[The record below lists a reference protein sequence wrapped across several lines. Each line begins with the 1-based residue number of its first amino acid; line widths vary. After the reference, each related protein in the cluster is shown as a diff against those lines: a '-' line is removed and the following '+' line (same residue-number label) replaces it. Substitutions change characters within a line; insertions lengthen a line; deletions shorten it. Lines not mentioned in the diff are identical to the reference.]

1 MGKEIT
7 SKVTGLRLTEEA
19 RAVLERVSD
28 EARFS
33 QGDFVSALLE
43 LHGKDLDAAGAKVR
57 EIRERRKVYDKRG
70 SAAMGLSGSA
80 WTSYAET
87 WTIDDNT
94 EHVVTWTRGEI
105 EQFADKFVDYNVI
118 HDLLQHWA
126 DCNDSDK
133 LRVENDFFQS
143 VIKLP
148 LPVRW
153 RVLQQCYAVMQE
165 HFTVEA
171 RFGEGDEDVEEMI
184 LPPMEDMVID
194 TFNGLPFP
202 TSNTFRGVKIG
213 MRDQLTGTY
222 IGDFQMGVITDMFN
236 VDDWSRMM
244 EAIDTGA
251 SIAVDKMFEQGLAKG
266 KGTTTVETK
275 VKWPKKGKYSDG
287 CAQWPIYTKEERMN
301 QTRSTLTRIAKGMG
315 KPLDRVMKHL
325 LPQPYEAIFG
335 NIDRVHDAGEK
346 SFSLKDGPFPR
357 SKALHRIAA
366 CLLVGKEFDVVVT
379 VKDLYEFAGCAKS
392 QVSQLLKD
400 WAFFFDRHSD
410 ENGPKRN
417 GYIRLSSVGYDYF
430 TPAECVIG
438 GDLPNGFM
446 SNIVPIKKQTGFPL
460 VANAEKDHWAE
471 TCRSIIGS

>member
-1 MGKEIT
+1 MAKEIT

-70 SAAMGLSGSA
+70 NAAMALKGSA

-105 EQFADKFVDYNVI
+105 EQFADKFVDSHYL
-118 HDLLQHWA
+118 HDLLQHWH
-126 DCNDSDK
+126 DCNDSDR
-133 LRVENDFFQS
+133 LRVEHDFMLT

-148 LPVRW
+148 LPIRW
-153 RVLQQCYAVMQE
+153 RVLHELYQIMIE
-165 HFTVEA
+165 HFRIEM
-171 RFGEGDEDVEEMI
+171 GPDQDENEWKEILPEIEEM
-184 LPPMEDMVID
+184 VRD
-194 TFNGLPFP
+194 TFNQLPFP
-202 TSNTFRGVKIG
+202 TSNTFRGVKLG

-222 IGDFQMGVITDMFN
+222 IGDFEMGVITDMFN

-251 SIAVDKMFEQGLAKG
+251 SIAMDKMFAQGRGG
-266 KGTTTVETK
+266 KVDATFKLPDKIKFSEGCEEWPHYTT
-275 VKWPKKGKYSDG
+275 
-287 CAQWPIYTKEERMN
+287 EERIE
-301 QTRSTLTRIAKGMG
+301 QTRACLTRIARGMR
-315 KPLDRVMKHL
+315 KPLDRVVKNL

-335 NIDRVHDAGEK
+335 HIEDVHDAGEK
-346 SFSLKDGPFPR
+346 SFSIKDGPFPR
-357 SKALHRIAA
+357 SKALFRIAA
-366 CLLVGKEFDVVVT
+366 CLLVGKELDVVVT

-430 TPAECVIG
+430 TPARCVND
-438 GDLPNGFM
+438 GDISAGFM
-446 SNIVPIKKQTGFPL
+446 AIGANTPRYMEAKFPT
-460 VANAEKDHWAE
+460 VAFANKDHWVQ
-471 TCRSIIGS
+471 TCQSILGS